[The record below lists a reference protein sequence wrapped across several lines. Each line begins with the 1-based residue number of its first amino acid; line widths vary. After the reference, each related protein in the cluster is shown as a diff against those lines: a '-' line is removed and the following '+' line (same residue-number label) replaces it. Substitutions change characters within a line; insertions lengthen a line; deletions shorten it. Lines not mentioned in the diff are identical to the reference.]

1 MNMDIR
7 SAYVNYNN
15 FRTAIGGAIK
25 LSSACFGCFEGTF
38 PLTQLNN
45 CNFSGKNNHAFP
57 DIQGAQSNIFRII
70 VIS

>member
-1 MNMDIR
+1 MYADIR
-7 SAYVNYNN
+7 SVYVNYDN
-15 FRTAIGGAIK
+15 FRRPVGGVIK

-38 PLTQLNN
+38 PLAQLNN